1 MFTVKYR
8 VDGSI
13 ERHKARMVAKGFI
26 QTNGLD
32 YQETFAPVA
41 KINSNKILLFVV
53 VNYSLPLY
61 QLDIK
66 KCVSKWQP

>member
-1 MFTVKYR
+1 

-32 YQETFAPVA
+32 YQETFALVA

-53 VNYSLPLY
+53 LNYSWPLY